1 MKTLIQE
8 TIEAHLAD
16 DEEIVLADGF
26 EKAFVGVARQFGKPF
41 AVYDRG
47 LCLATLT
54 EQEMSPEEAEEYMA
68 YNTEGAWVGENTPA
82 FLEFAPTDEEKRI
95 EKFVTALIHL
105 TKTAELLE
113 EKTQLLE
120 SFMSALT
127 YFLRRCILRL
137 DELDG
142 PHIPGARDA
151 LDAAESFLKTK

>member
-26 EKAFVGVARQFGKPF
+26 EKAFVGIARQFGKPF

-47 LCLATLT
+47 LCLAALT

-95 EKFVTALIHL
+95 EKFTTALIHL
-105 TKTAELLE
+105 TKTADLLD
-113 EKTQLLE
+113 EKIQLLE
-120 SFMSALT
+120 SFVGTLA
-127 YFLRRCILRL
+127 YFLKGYNEMEGI
-137 DELDG
+137 
-142 PHIPGARDA
+142 PHLAGAKDA
-151 LDAAESFLKTK
+151 LDVVESYLNK

>member
-1 MKTLIQE
+1 MTEEEFNE
-8 TIEAHLAD
+8 TVRSNFQSL
-16 DEEIVLADGF
+16 V
-26 EKAFVGVARQFGKPF
+26 KAAESILG
-41 AVYDRG
+41 
-47 LCLATLT
+47 C
-54 EQEMSPEEAEEYMA
+54 EEYMA